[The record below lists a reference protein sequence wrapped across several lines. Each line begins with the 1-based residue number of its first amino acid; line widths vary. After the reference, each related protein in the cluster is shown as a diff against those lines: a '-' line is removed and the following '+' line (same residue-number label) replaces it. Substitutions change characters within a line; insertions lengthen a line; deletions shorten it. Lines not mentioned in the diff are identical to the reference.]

1 MKKSTFSLRKR
12 LKAFKYAFNGLYLFF
27 FKDQSAIIHTVATI
41 IAIALGIYFQINT
54 TEWMLIAFAISL
66 VLISEMLN
74 SSIEK
79 LCDVVEPDWNYK
91 VGQVKDVS
99 AGAVLIASILSLIIA
114 GIIFIPKITSTLL
127 LELPS

>member
-1 MKKSTFSLRKR
+1 M
-12 LKAFKYAFNGLYLFF
+12 FF

-41 IAIALGIYFQINT
+41 IAIALGIYFQINA

-79 LCDVVEPDWNYK
+79 LCDVVVPDWNYK
-91 VGQVKDVS
+91 IGQVKDVS